1 MPDNFTHQE
10 ELEWKL
16 TGLKNRKTSKQVVVF
31 VKDSSNM
38 DHFVR
43 YRGFQ
48 GRAYSRMLH
57 GGGAYSK
64 VSGGHTPIYIM
75 SIGDSP
81 QMGLGGHIYLEC
93 HLGMV

>member
-10 ELEWKL
+10 ELELKL

-48 GRAYSRMLH
+48 GRTYSRMLH
-57 GGGAYSK
+57 GGGGAYSTLPEK
-64 VSGGHTPIYIM
+64 WDKMATDMRTLTKH
-75 SIGDSP
+75 GD
-81 QMGLGGHIYLEC
+81 QILL
-93 HLGMV
+93 